1 MMSAAGIAL
10 EMPSLPLP
18 TPVGVGQALR
28 TNRVLQA
35 ALFVSAL
42 LHAMAFG
49 WLPGI
54 ERMAERAPLPL
65 RILLPIP
72 VENRPAPPPP
82 AAVVPAPTP
91 VARSSAAA
99 RAPVLVRAADD
110 SRPAPTLRAEEP
122 PPVAIPLQPAPAVSP
137 VPAAVSPPPGP
148 VAAPD
153 PQALAGY
160 GRSVAGALAGHQ
172 RYPRIAQMRQWQ
184 GTTLLQLEIA
194 ADGRLLEGRVLSSS
208 GHDVLDRQALD
219 MLRAAQPLPPP
230 PVSLAGRPLVVN
242 VPVVFRLAG

>member
-1 MMSAAGIAL
+1 MSTAGFAL

-18 TPVGVGQALR
+18 TPVGVRQALH

-42 LHAMAFG
+42 LHAMALG

-72 VENRPAPPPP
+72 VENRPAPLPP
-82 AAVVPAPTP
+82 AVLPAPTP
-91 VARSSAAA
+91 VARNSALA
-99 RAPVLVRAADD
+99 RAPVLVRAAED
-110 SRPAPTLRAEEP
+110 SRPAPALRAEDP
-122 PPVAIPLQPAPAVSP
+122 PPTALPVQATPPVS
-137 VPAAVSPPPGP
+137 ASVSLTPGP

-160 GRSVAGALAGHQ
+160 GSSVAGALAGHQ

-184 GTTLLQLEIA
+184 GTTLLQLEIS

-230 PVSLAGRPLVVN
+230 PATLAGRPLVVN

>member
-1 MMSAAGIAL
+1 MSAAGLAL

-18 TPVGVGQALR
+18 NPVGVRQALH

-42 LHAMAFG
+42 LHAMALG
-49 WLPGI
+49 WLPGF

-65 RILLPIP
+65 QILLPIP
-72 VENRPAPPPP
+72 VDNRPAPQPQP
-82 AAVVPAPTP
+82 AAVPAPTS
-91 VARSSAAA
+91 VARGSPDA
-99 RAPVLVRAADD
+99 RAPVLVRAAED
-110 SRPAPTLRAEEP
+110 SRPAPALRAEDP
-122 PPVAIPLQPAPAVSP
+122 PPAALPVQVAPLAPV
-137 VPAAVSPPPGP
+137 VPAAVSPPSTP

-153 PQALAGY
+153 PKALAGY
-160 GRSVAGALAGHQ
+160 GHSVAGALAGYQ

-230 PVSLAGRPLVVN
+230 PATLAGRPLVVN